1 MVQLVEN
8 EFVEACHGG
17 LHYVCMYVCMYMC
30 VCTVCC
36 FCCGKKHDTR
46 GYTLVDSEKRSTL
59 FLRNR
64 KKCDRRVL
72 PTLTTNHN
80 QSNCDYLVLAMK
92 VVSFRSFLPL
102 LALSV
107 QAALDDSFYA
117 CHGTQEV
124 AEGKGFGEP
133 GSGSPTTLVLNLY
146 HMNQDVHLLDVSE
159 MKLISDNTTWAT
171 QVLSLDCH
179 SNSCHTQVAVDDGWD
194 GMVVSTTTMLTGNV
208 TVQEATKLKGTNK
221 NNYTYSVPFS
231 IPLNAGSDL
240 CDQKQEEDF
249 EMNLAK
255 GILVIVVLAVIVL
268 ACCYMATFKKQS
280 FS

>member
-1 MVQLVEN
+1 MSWWFALCMYV
-8 EFVEACHGG
+8 
-17 LHYVCMYVCMYMC
+17 YVCMYVRF
-30 VCTVCC
+30 VAFAAAKNTTHE
-36 FCCGKKHDTR
+36 G
-46 GYTLVDSEKRSTL
+46 TLWWIVRNAPL

-124 AEGKGFGEP
+124 VAEGKAFGEP
-133 GSGSPTTLVLNLY
+133 GSGSPTMLALNLY

-194 GMVVSTTTMLTGNV
+194 GMVVSTTTMLTGNA
-208 TVQEATKLKGTNK
+208 TVQEAFKLKGTNK
-221 NNYTYSVPFS
+221 NNYTYSIPFS

-249 EMNLAK
+249 ETMNLVK
-255 GILVIVVLAVIVL
+255 GILVIVILAVIVL